1 MAYNA
6 EKIEVLKG
14 LEPVRTRPGMY
25 IGNTGRSGLNHLVQ
39 EIIDNAVDEHMAGYC
54 TRIDVV
60 INEDGELVVS
70 TKFTGD
76 LTLEQISFEQN
87 SPFFSE
93 IFGIEPVFKQ
103 KRLM

>member
-1 MAYNA
+1 MKVAKMTA
-6 EKIEVLKG
+6 IIRLAG
-14 LEPVRTRPGMY
+14 ALD
-25 IGNTGRSGLNHLVQ
+25 RSAKQ
-39 EIIDNAVDEHMAGYC
+39 KAGEYK
-54 TRIDVV
+54 VV